1 MFCIKIILNNI
12 FLFQSAVFSAM
23 PEGLKLTV
31 EEGKCVQASAYIPS
45 DNFSDYHVR
54 TDVDVLFK
62 VSETLN

>member
-1 MFCIKIILNNI
+1 
-12 FLFQSAVFSAM
+12 M